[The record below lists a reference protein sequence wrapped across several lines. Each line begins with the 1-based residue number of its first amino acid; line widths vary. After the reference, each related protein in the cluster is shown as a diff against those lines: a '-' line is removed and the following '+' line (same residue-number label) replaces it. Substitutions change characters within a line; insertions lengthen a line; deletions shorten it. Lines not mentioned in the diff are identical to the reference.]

1 MNTTVRRIYVEKK
14 PGFQGEA
21 ERLLKDLR
29 ENLKEDRLESLRL
42 LNCYDVQG
50 VEGDDFEQAVR
61 TVFSEPNTDD
71 VYYETLAV
79 APGDTVIAWAYLP
92 GQFDQRADSAAQ
104 CIQLF
109 TQKALPLVR
118 SSRVVVLRGFSE
130 LERIRQYLVNPVD
143 SGEISPDKP
152 ETLEL
157 PLVEPAPVAVLN
169 GFIRKTPQ
177 EIAPL
182 RESFGMAM
190 STQDLLFCQEYFA
203 SEDRDP
209 TLTELRVIDTYWSDH
224 CRHTTFLTRLEEVS
238 FEDGEACEPI
248 RKAWADYTALRETLY
263 GTEERPVTLMDMAVV
278 AMKALRKQGKLQDLE
293 ISEEINACSVEVPV
307 QVDGQTETW
316 LVMFKNETHNHPT
329 EIEPF
334 GGAATCLGGAI
345 RDPLSGR
352 SFVYQ
357 AMRVTGS
364 ADPRL
369 PVEETL
375 PGKLPQRIITTG
387 AAHGYS
393 SYGNQIGLATG
404 QVREYYHP
412 GFLAKRMEIGAVIGA
427 APKAQVK
434 RLQPQAGDLILLV
447 GGRTGRDGCGGAT
460 GSSVEHDEASLSS
473 CGAQVQKGNAPTER
487 KLQRLFRNPAV
498 STLIK
503 RSNDFGAGGV
513 SVAIGELADSI
524 DVDLDAVPLKYQGL
538 DGTEL
543 AISESQERMA
553 VVIAA
558 EDLKAFT
565 EGAEAEN
572 LETAVVARVTDTG
585 RLRMTW
591 RGQRVLDLARRFL
604 DTSGVPQ
611 VSTARVQG
619 PALEKSPFRSHQEY
633 DGSWD
638 AEWLNTLSRL
648 NVASQKGLVERFDS
662 TIGSRSVLMPLGG
675 RQQLTPADGMVAR
688 IPVGGRETRTATLM
702 THGYDPEL
710 AQWSP
715 FHGAVY
721 ALLLAAARTAA
732 LGGELGQMRYTLQE
746 YFEKLG
752 DSPEKWGKP
761 VSALLGALT
770 VQQALGTA
778 AIGGKDSMSG
788 TFKDIHVPPTL
799 VAFAVTPV
807 DDRQVITQEFKG
819 PGNDLVLLK
828 LPRDAYEMPDFE
840 MFKRFAAA
848 VARWKAEGKV
858 LSASAVDIGGPAAV
872 LSRCAFG
879 NGVGLNLD
887 PGLSEAVFFEPAYGS
902 LIVEWNGA
910 VSPADLAGLSALRLG
925 ATAEAP
931 VIQRGSVR
939 IPLTEALAT
948 WEKPLEAVFPTLGP
962 DIGPVRSFSYTGGSP
977 LVRRSAVAQPRVIIP
992 VFPGTNC
999 EDDMA
1004 RAFEE
1009 AGGKTEVQVFRNLTP
1024 QAIEASIQA
1033 LEQAIRGAQILAI
1046 PGGFSAGDEPDGS
1059 GKFIAAVFRNPR
1071 IREAVTELLEQRDGL
1086 MIGIC
1091 NGFQALIKL
1100 GLITHGRIVDLEP
1113 DFPTLT
1119 YNRIGRHVSH
1129 LTRIQAVSNRSPWMK
1144 ETEVGSTWLVPL
1156 SHGEGRFV
1164 ASDAFL
1170 EQLAR
1175 QGQIATQYVDEVGSP
1190 SGHGQW
1196 NLNGSTEA
1204 IEGLFSPDGR
1214 VFGKMGHTERWRE
1227 GLYRNVPG
1235 PMDMGIFRAGV
1246 GYYR

>member
-1 MNTTVRRIYVEKK
+1 MESAVRRLYVEKK
-14 PGFQGEA
+14 AGFRGEA
-21 ERLLKDLR
+21 ERLLQDLR
-29 ENLKEDRLESLRL
+29 ENLKETRLEALRL
-42 LNCYDVQG
+42 VNCYDVQG
-50 VEGDDFEQAVR
+50 LDDMDFQQAVR

-71 VYYETLAV
+71 VYDEMLPTEA
-79 APGDTVIAWAYLP
+79 GDSRIAWAYLP

-118 SSRVVVLRGFSE
+118 CSRVAVLRGVGD
-130 LERIRQYLVNPVD
+130 LDRIRQYLVNPID
-143 SGEISPDKP
+143 SYEITEDKP
-152 ETLEL
+152 ETLAL
-157 PLVEPAPVAVLN
+157 ALTPPPDVPVLT
-169 GFIRKTPQ
+169 GFIQKTPQ
-177 EIAPL
+177 EIAAL
-182 RESFGMAM
+182 REHLGMAM
-190 STQDLLFCQEYFA
+190 SLQDLLFCQAYFA
-203 SEDRDP
+203 GEDRDP
-209 TLTELRVIDTYWSDH
+209 SMTELRVIDTYWSDH
-224 CRHTTFLTRLEEVS
+224 CRHTTFLTRLEDIS
-238 FEDGEACEPI
+238 FSDAASCSPI
-248 RKAWADYTALRETLY
+248 RKAWDDYRKLRAEVY

-278 AMKALRKQGKLQDLE
+278 AMKALRKQGRLQDLE
-293 ISEEINACSVEVPV
+293 VSEEINACSVEVPV
-307 QVDGQTETW
+307 DVDGQIETW

-364 ADPRL
+364 ADPRV

-375 PGKLPQRIITTG
+375 PGKLPQRTITTG

-393 SYGNQIGLATG
+393 SYGNQIGLTTG
-404 QVREYYHP
+404 QVREYYHA

-427 APKAQVK
+427 APKAQVQ
-434 RLQPQAGDLILLV
+434 RLKPEPGDLIVLV

-487 KLQRLFRNPAV
+487 KLQRLFRNPEISAV
-498 STLIK
+498 IK

-513 SVAIGELADSI
+513 SVAIGELAESI
-524 DVDLDAVPLKYQGL
+524 DVDLNAVPLKYDGL

-553 VVIAA
+553 VVIAP
-558 EDLKAFT
+558 
-565 EGAEAEN
+565 EN
-572 LETAVVARVTDTG
+572 LEIFMKGSDEENLEAAVVARVTDTG
-585 RLRMTW
+585 RLRMQW
-591 RGQRVLDLARRFL
+591 RGKTVLDLSRAFL

-611 VSTARVQG
+611 LSTAHIEA
-619 PALEKSPFRSHQEY
+619 PKLEKSPFRTHGEY
-633 DGSWD
+633 DGTWTT
-638 AEWLNTLSRL
+638 EWLNTLSRL
-648 NVASQKGLVERFDS
+648 NVASQKGMAERFDS
-662 TIGSRSVLMPLGG
+662 TIGSRSVLLPLGG
-675 RQQLTPADGMVAR
+675 KHQLTPSDGMVAR
-688 IPVGGRETRTATLM
+688 IPVGERNTHTATVM
-702 THGYDPEL
+702 THGFDPEL

-721 ALLLAAARTAA
+721 ALLLAAARTVA
-732 LGGELGQMRYTLQE
+732 LGAGLENMRYTLQE

-788 TFKDIHVPPTL
+788 TFKDLNVPPSL
-799 VAFAVTPV
+799 VAFAVTPM
-807 DDRQVITQEFKG
+807 DERRVITQDFKG
-819 PGNDLVLLK
+819 PGHDLVLLRVG
-828 LPRDAYEMPDFE
+828 RDADEMPDFQ
-840 MFKRFAAA
+840 MFRLI
-848 VARWKAEGKV
+848 AEKISEWNQAGWI
-858 LSASAVDIGGPAAV
+858 LSASAVEIGGAAAL
-872 LSRCAFG
+872 LSRSAFG
-879 NGVGLNLD
+879 NGVGLLLNPALAD
-887 PGLSEAVFFEPAYGS
+887 TAYFEPAYGS
-902 LIVEWNGA
+902 LVVEWNGTA
-910 VSPADLAGLSALRLG
+910 APEQLAGLDAIILG
-925 ATAEAP
+925 RTTDRPEIRKGETA
-931 VIQRGSVR
+931 VS
-939 IPLTEALAT
+939 LTAAQET
-948 WEKPLEAVFPTLGP
+948 WEKPLETIFPSAGP
-962 DIGPVRSFSYTGGSP
+962 DIGPVKTYTYTEGCP
-977 LVRRSAVAQPRVIIP
+977 LVRKTAVPSPRIVIP

-1004 RAFEE
+1004 RAFSE
-1009 AGGKTEVQVFRNLTP
+1009 AGGLPEVKVFRNLSP
-1024 QAIEASIQA
+1024 EAIEESILA
-1033 LEQAIRGAQILAI
+1033 LESSIRKAQIIAV

-1071 IREAVTELLEQRDGL
+1071 IRDAVTELLEQRDGL

-1119 YNRIGRHVSH
+1119 YNRIGRHVSSV
-1129 LTRIQAVSNRSPWMK
+1129 TRIRAASNRSPWMG
-1144 ETEVGSTWLVPL
+1144 ETPVGSTWLVPL

-1164 ASDAFL
+1164 ADAAFL
-1170 EQLAR
+1170 DKLAA
-1175 QGQIATQYVDEVGSP
+1175 QGQIATQYVDDQGNP
-1190 SGHGQW
+1190 SGSSRW

-1204 IEGLFSPDGR
+1204 VEGLFSPDGR

-1235 PMDMGIFRAGV
+1235 PMDMGIFRAGT
-1246 GYYR
+1246 GYFK